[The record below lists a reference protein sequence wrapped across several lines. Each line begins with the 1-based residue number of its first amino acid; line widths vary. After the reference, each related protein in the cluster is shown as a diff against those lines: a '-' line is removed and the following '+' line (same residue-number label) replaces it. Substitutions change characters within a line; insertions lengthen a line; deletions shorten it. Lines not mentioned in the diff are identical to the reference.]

1 MRSFEIFDFWLIA
14 CMVPPLWK
22 GGGPERTAAVLIG
35 IAVIVTKLAVEGMN
49 LTYQTA
55 NPIVVLL
62 DIALAA
68 ALFGLALKANRMWTM
83 LLASLQLCVV
93 MGHIAK
99 LALTQLDPL
108 AYYVILTKWAYL
120 ITALPAVG
128 AIRHQL
134 RLRSFKVDQSWS
146 PSR

>member
-1 MRSFEIFDFWLIA
+1 MRAFEMFDLWVIV

-22 GGGPERTAAVLIG
+22 GGGPERIAAVLIG
-35 IAVIVTKLAVEGMN
+35 IAALATKLSVEG
-49 LTYQTA
+49 LQLSYRTA
-55 NPIVVLL
+55 SPVVVLL

-83 LLASLQLCVV
+83 LLASLQMCVV
-93 MGHIAK
+93 MAHVAK
-99 LALTQLDPL
+99 LAITQLDPL

-120 ITALPAVG
+120 TAALPVVG

>member
-1 MRSFEIFDFWLIA
+1 MRVFQMFDLWLIV

-22 GGGPERTAAVLIG
+22 GGGPERIAAALIGVAAV
-35 IAVIVTKLAVEGMN
+35 ATKLSVEG
-49 LTYQTA
+49 LHLSYRTA
-55 NPIVVLL
+55 SPIIVLL

-68 ALFGLALKANRMWTM
+68 ALFGLALRANRMWTI

-93 MGHIAK
+93 MAHVAK
-99 LALTQLDPL
+99 LAITQLDPL

-120 ITALPAVG
+120 TAALPAVG

-134 RLRSFKVDQSWS
+134 RLRSFNVDQSWS
-146 PSR
+146 PVR